1 MDVKYMTT
9 LESTRI
15 SNEIKE
21 QCEKH
26 EKFVRREFFI
36 SPLLKTGNKGDEDE
50 KRSRNGNRKS
60 RKRE

>member
-9 LESTRI
+9 LESTGI

-21 QCEKH
+21 QHEKP

-36 SPLLKTGNKGDEDE
+36 SPLLKTKNKGDE
-50 KRSRNGNRKS
+50 G
-60 RKRE
+60 